1 MQIPVGDKSTGRHRR
16 NPGGVHRHGDAAPS
30 QRFRLRPYV
39 TSGVVVVASSV
50 IAVTPVAPAS
60 AASAERSTATVPVR
74 LTAESSIANVPL
86 NLFYALANIP
96 YNHVQAL
103 DKTARSLF
111 FTGNWFVGSSTNI
124 WGSDPA
130 DPGHWELVTDLL
142 LPFPALSNTAGHQI
156 AMLAAAWLPVNEACA
171 AITCDPLVPLKP
183 ITGVTSIDKTLW
195 TMAILSGYPFPLIE
209 NLFRVPVSELLTGYT
224 FGDIVNPAGP
234 VEGGYGWEGTV
245 EGPNGEPLMPWSGET
260 FTWDPTE
267 PWVDFWNSLTAT
279 PAPPEEGIKIPTLQ
293 NLWDTWAAVYAGL
306 VVNFNPYVP
315 GSPFCPGACAVPDSL
330 TTESIVRNILAVSP
344 GNDLIEK
351 WLADTAAGTAN
362 GPTQEQ
368 IEAAID
374 TLQRDLG
381 MFKFD
386 EETTSRINAALAD
399 VHPLLP
405 RIALHSG
412 LMGAFDGPELMAD
425 IADLFGSPGVESTP
439 PSVNV
444 FAANESQQE
453 DVEVEENGPVASTTP
468 ASTNPASTNPAS
480 TDPLSTNIASPPVLQ
495 TPQVVT
501 AERGQLIVPAG
512 KPAGE
517 TGATPPTGPRHA
529 KFGGNLADAVDKT
542 GQSIRAGISKITDG
556 LRGLDNKPRR
566 DTGDRDGAAG
576 GEAEDNA
583 STEGTD
589 KKGSRTEKRSITRDA
604 ESGARDNETGDTG
617 EDAA

>member
-1 MQIPVGDKSTGRHRR
+1 MQIPVGDKGTGRHRR
-16 NPGGVHRHGDAAPS
+16 NPGGVRRPREAAPS

-39 TSGVVVVASSV
+39 TSGVVIVASSV
-50 IAVTPVAPAS
+50 IAGTPVAPAS

-209 NLFRVPVSELLTGYT
+209 NLFRVPVSELLAGYT

-245 EGPNGEPLMPWSGET
+245 EGPNGVPLMPWSGET
-260 FTWDPTE
+260 FKWDPSE

-279 PAPPEEGIKIPTLQ
+279 PPPPEEGIKIPTLQ
-293 NLWDTWAAVYAGL
+293 NIWDTWAAVYAGL

-330 TTESIVRNILAVSP
+330 TTESIVRNILALSP

-351 WLADTAAGTAN
+351 WLADTALGKAN

-368 IEAAID
+368 IDAAID

-381 MFKFD
+381 VFKFD

-399 VHPLLP
+399 VHPVLP

-412 LMGAFDGPELMAD
+412 LMGAFDGPALLSD
-425 IADLFGSPGVESTP
+425 IDDLFGGSTGVESTP
-439 PSVNV
+439 EPVNML
-444 FAANESQQE
+444 AANESEQE
-453 DVEVEENGPVASTTP
+453 DGEVEEDRPVASTDP
-468 ASTNPASTNPAS
+468 ASTDPAS
-480 TDPLSTNIASPPVLQ
+480 TDPLSTDPASPSVLE
-495 TPQVVT
+495 TPQEAT
-501 AERGQLIVPAG
+501 AERGQSIVPAG
-512 KPAGE
+512 KPVDKP
-517 TGATPPTGPRHA
+517 GATLPTGPRHA
-529 KFGGNLADAVDKT
+529 KFGDELADAVDKT

-566 DTGDRDGAAG
+566 DTGGRDGAAG

-583 STEGTD
+583 STEDTD
-589 KKGSRTEKRSITRDA
+589 KKGSRTEKRSITGDA